1 MRTLLFA
8 TNNANKVSEVRAI
21 LGDQFNIQ
29 SLQEA
34 GVHIDIPEP
43 HDKLED
49 NAREKSSTVHTLTG
63 QHCFAEDT
71 GLEVLALQGEPGV
84 RSARYAGE
92 KATDAAN
99 IQKLLAAMDGQP
111 DRRARFRTVIS
122 LILDNVEY
130 QFEGICHGQIAHSVH
145 GENGFGYD
153 PIFIPEGENR
163 CFAEMTAS
171 EKNTMSHRK
180 KATQAFVDFLTSS
193 RG

>member
-1 MRTLLFA
+1 MKTLLFA

-21 LGDQFNIQ
+21 LGDRFDIQ

-34 GVHIDIPEP
+34 GLHIDIPEP

-49 NAREKSSTVHTLTG
+49 NAREKSRTIHTLTG

-71 GLEVLALQGEPGV
+71 GLEVMALRGEPGV

-92 KATDAAN
+92 QATDADN
-99 IQKLLAAMDGQP
+99 IQKLLKALDLQT

-122 LILDNVEY
+122 LILDDVEY
-130 QFEGICHGQIAHSVH
+130 QFDGICNGHIAHEVR
-145 GENGFGYD
+145 GKNGFGYD
-153 PIFIPEGENR
+153 PIFIPEGESR
-163 CFAEMTAS
+163 CFAEMNAH
-171 EKNTMSHRK
+171 EKNAVSHRK
-180 KATQAFVDFLTSS
+180 KAIQALVQFLNIP

>member
-1 MRTLLFA
+1 MKTILFA

-21 LGDQFNIQ
+21 LGNQFNIQ

-49 NAREKSSTVHTLTG
+49 NAREKSRTIHNMTG

-71 GLEVLALQGEPGV
+71 GLEVRALDGEPGV

-92 KATDAAN
+92 QATDTDN
-99 IQKLLAAMDGQP
+99 IQKLLAAMDGQT

-122 LILDNVEY
+122 LILDDVEY
-130 QFEGICHGQIAHSVH
+130 QFEGICDGHIAHTLH
-145 GENGFGYD
+145 GNNGFGYD
-153 PIFIPEGENR
+153 PIFIPEGETR

-180 KATQAFVDFLTSS
+180 KATQAFIDFLTSS
-193 RG
+193 RA

>member
-1 MRTLLFA
+1 MKTILFA

-21 LGDQFNIQ
+21 LGNQFNIQ

-49 NAREKSSTVHTLTG
+49 NAREKSRTIHKLTG

-71 GLEVLALQGEPGV
+71 GLEVQALHGEPGV

-92 KATDAAN
+92 HATDAAN
-99 IQKLLAAMDGQP
+99 IQKLLAAMEGQT

-122 LILDNVEY
+122 LILDDVEY
-130 QFEGICHGQIAHSVH
+130 QFEGICNGQIAHAVH
-145 GENGFGYD
+145 GNNGFGYD
-153 PIFIPEGENR
+153 PIFIPEGETR
-163 CFAEMTAS
+163 CFAEMTAF

-180 KATQAFVDFLTSS
+180 QATQAFIDFLTSS